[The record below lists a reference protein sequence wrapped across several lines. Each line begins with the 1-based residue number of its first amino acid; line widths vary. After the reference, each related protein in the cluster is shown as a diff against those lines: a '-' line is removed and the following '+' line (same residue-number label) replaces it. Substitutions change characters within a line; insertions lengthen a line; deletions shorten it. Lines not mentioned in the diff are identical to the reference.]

1 MNLRNILSGIAL
13 LAGILSAHAIEYT
26 HCQCIGF
33 HRIEGP
39 RKRSGTLSVGV
50 PQARKER
57 FDYQLTATESL
68 PVLIYQKV
76 EGGETNKR
84 ITLFITATERY
95 LLQLRRTGEKRS
107 MP

>member
-26 HCQCIGF
+26 PANVSASIALKVPGGIPQAPE
-33 HRIEGP
+33 RTV
-39 RKRSGTLSVGV
+39 RLSVDGHRE
-50 PQARKER
+50 PARADLSESGRRRNQQA
-57 FDYQLTATESL
+57 DYPLHHSHRE
-68 PVLIYQKV
+68 
-76 EGGETNKR
+76 
-84 ITLFITATERY
+84 Y